1 MKLPLSHKTLEEKI
15 ADAPRFDVDFNVGLT
30 PEQAKARKDEGLY
43 NKIKQHP
50 TKSYAQIIFDNV
62 FNFFNVLL
70 VAIFIAML
78 FGHLAPTS
86 YFFMVIL
93 LANMTIGLIQDIH
106 ARHLV
111 DKLRLVTDPKAKIV
125 RNGTVLSLPVDEVVL
140 GDILQLDAGDQIC
153 SDAVL
158 VDGSCHCD
166 ESLLTGESVAVE
178 KSMNDHVLSGSF
190 LTKGH
195 CRVRVEKVGSA
206 NYAETIES
214 KASSFRRP
222 KSEIKT
228 AINRILVFAG
238 IITIVLGVTMTI
250 TWVAKSDLSNPK
262 SYTDFI
268 KSTSGSLVA
277 MIPAGMYLLTSLTLA
292 VGVILLA
299 RKRMLVQELYCIEM
313 LARVDVLCLDKTGTL
328 TDGSMNV
335 EHIYPVSDFTDEQID
350 RALQG
355 IVYGTGDA
363 NATAMAIKK
372 YYPNGNN
379 GDVISFICFDSAL
392 KYSAASFKEGTY
404 VLGAPGFVK
413 AKENKEGE
421 TKLDNLTKGGFRV
434 LGLYFNKTQISEGKI
449 SGTFELIA
457 LVSLSDH
464 IKEDAARN
472 IAWFKDNGVQ
482 IRVISGDNPITVSQI
497 AVKVGVPEGANYVN
511 CNGKS
516 DAELEVLS
524 KDHTVFGRVTPEQKE
539 VLINAYKKQGHT
551 VAMTGDG
558 VNDILA
564 LKSADCSIAMASG
577 SEAARNVSYLVSL
590 DNDFSKLPDA
600 VDQGRR
606 VINNLQRTCSLF
618 LSKTLFAM
626 TLSVIF
632 LITQWSGQIAY
643 PFTTQN
649 MLVWEG
655 ISIGV
660 AAFFLALQP
669 SKERLQGSFLGNI
682 LVKALPAGLTEIL
695 AVVLT
700 YLISYFWSSS
710 FCMATDREAITH
722 AAVLLAVICFTAV
735 SFVVLFR
742 VCLPFNS
749 YRTVLFI
756 GMLLLGICFFV
767 ADYFVPNIKLLN
779 LSWQNL
785 KWSFSLVAFTI
796 ISICSG
802 FYFLVDWGIR
812 KIASKSSGGRI
823 NEN

>member
-1 MKLPLSHKTLEEKI
+1 
-15 ADAPRFDVDFNVGLT
+15 
-30 PEQAKARKDEGLY
+30 
-43 NKIKQHP
+43 
-50 TKSYAQIIFDNV
+50 
-62 FNFFNVLL
+62 
-70 VAIFIAML
+70 
-78 FGHLAPTS
+78 
-86 YFFMVIL
+86 
-93 LANMTIGLIQDIH
+93 
-106 ARHLV
+106 
-111 DKLRLVTDPKAKIV
+111 
-125 RNGTVLSLPVDEVVL
+125 
-140 GDILQLDAGDQIC
+140 
-153 SDAVL
+153 
-158 VDGSCHCD
+158 
-166 ESLLTGESVAVE
+166 
-178 KSMNDHVLSGSF
+178 
-190 LTKGH
+190 
-195 CRVRVEKVGSA
+195 
-206 NYAETIES
+206 
-214 KASSFRRP
+214 
-222 KSEIKT
+222 
-228 AINRILVFAG
+228 
-238 IITIVLGVTMTI
+238 
-250 TWVAKSDLSNPK
+250 
-262 SYTDFI
+262 
-268 KSTSGSLVA
+268 
-277 MIPAGMYLLTSLTLA
+277 
-292 VGVILLA
+292 
-299 RKRMLVQELYCIEM
+299 
-313 LARVDVLCLDKTGTL
+313 
-328 TDGSMNV
+328 
-335 EHIYPVSDFTDEQID
+335 
-350 RALQG
+350 
-355 IVYGTGDA
+355 
-363 NATAMAIKK
+363 
-372 YYPNGNN
+372 
-379 GDVISFICFDSAL
+379 
-392 KYSAASFKEGTY
+392 
-404 VLGAPGFVK
+404 
-413 AKENKEGE
+413 
-421 TKLDNLTKGGFRV
+421 
-434 LGLYFNKTQISEGKI
+434 
-449 SGTFELIA
+449 
-457 LVSLSDH
+457 
-464 IKEDAARN
+464 
-472 IAWFKDNGVQ
+472 
-482 IRVISGDNPITVSQI
+482 
-497 AVKVGVPEGANYVN
+497 
-511 CNGKS
+511 
-516 DAELEVLS
+516 
-524 KDHTVFGRVTPEQKE
+524 
-539 VLINAYKKQGHT
+539 
-551 VAMTGDG
+551 